1 MRRRHLT
8 GALTAVGIAAAL
20 TAGTNAYSTYAR
32 WTSSGAT
39 FLVNPANL
47 DVSSSAAVAA
57 LQAGMEVWNAQSGS
71 GFRYTYGGPAT
82 DTATSL
88 DYRNVVM
95 FRNASSG
102 SALASTYSWWNSSNQ
117 LLDSDIVFWDSSF
130 KFFTG
135 TSGCGSVSN
144 AAYVEDVAAHEFGHA
159 LGLNHSSYTDATMYP
174 SYGYCSQAFRTLA
187 ADDIAAARALYPAT
201 TAPTNTAPSV
211 SIATPTNGISILQ
224 GTSLVFTGS
233 STDAEDGN
241 LTGSVQWTDNGTSI
255 GSGGS
260 LARVLTL
267 GSHTVVARVTDSG
280 GLQASRQVTV
290 TVTSSTGGST
300 PTLSARGRKV
310 KGVQNT
316 DLSWNGLSGTSIDVY
331 RNNVKV
337 MGTANDGTETDK
349 INSKGS
355 ATYTYKV
362 CAVGTTTCSNTASVV
377 F

>member
-1 MRRRHLT
+1 
-8 GALTAVGIAAAL
+8 
-20 TAGTNAYSTYAR
+20 
-32 WTSSGAT
+32 
-39 FLVNPANL
+39 
-47 DVSSSAAVAA
+47 
-57 LQAGMEVWNAQSGS
+57 
-71 GFRYTYGGPAT
+71 
-82 DTATSL
+82 
-88 DYRNVVM
+88 
-95 FRNASSG
+95 
-102 SALASTYSWWNSSNQ
+102 
-117 LLDSDIVFWDSSF
+117 
-130 KFFTG
+130 
-135 TSGCGSVSN
+135 
-144 AAYVEDVAAHEFGHA
+144 
-159 LGLNHSSYTDATMYP
+159 
-174 SYGYCSQAFRTLA
+174 
-187 ADDIAAARALYPAT
+187 
-201 TAPTNTAPSV
+201 
-211 SIATPTNGISILQ
+211 
-224 GTSLVFTGS
+224 VFTGS

-260 LARVLTL
+260 LTRILTAGSHTVVARVTDSGGLQASRQVTVTVTTAPTNTAPSVSIATPSNGISIVQGTSLVFTGSSTDAEDGNLTGSVQWTDNGTSMGSGGSLSRVLTL
-267 GSHTVVARVTDSG
+267 GSHSVVARVTDSG

-310 KGVQNT
+310 KGVPNT

-337 MGTANDGTETDK
+337 MGTANDGAETDR